1 MAICLFQGTF
11 NPIHKVHLDV
21 ANFAKEHYGF
31 EKIVFIPAFIPPH
44 KTVDNSLAEHR
55 FNMVKIAI
63 EKYPYFSISDI
74 EFKSNE
80 CSYTYNTIIKL
91 REMWNIDYKIDFIIG
106 TDAFEK
112 IETWYKT
119 DELKKLV
126 HFIVFP
132 RTNSFCE
139 SKFDYL
145 REIGYDFEFAPLEFN
160 DVSSTQVRDYVKQGE
175 TIVNIEIPEVME
187 YIKENELYI

>member
-1 MAICLFQGTF
+1 MTICLFQGTF

-21 ANFAKEHYGF
+21 ANFAKEHYCF
-31 EKIVFIPAFIPPH
+31 EKIVFIPAFMPPH

-74 EFKSNE
+74 EFKSKE
-80 CSYTYNTIIKL
+80 CSYTYNTIVKL
-91 REMWNIDYKIDFIIG
+91 RELWKIDYKINFIIG

-112 IETWYKT
+112 IESWYKT

-132 RTNSFCE
+132 RTNSFVKSE
-139 SKFDYL
+139 FDYL
-145 REIGYDFEFAPLEFN
+145 REMGYDFEFAPLEYN
-160 DVSSTQVRDYVKQGE
+160 DVSSTQIRDCIKQGE
-175 TIVNIEIPEVME
+175 TIENIEIPEVME